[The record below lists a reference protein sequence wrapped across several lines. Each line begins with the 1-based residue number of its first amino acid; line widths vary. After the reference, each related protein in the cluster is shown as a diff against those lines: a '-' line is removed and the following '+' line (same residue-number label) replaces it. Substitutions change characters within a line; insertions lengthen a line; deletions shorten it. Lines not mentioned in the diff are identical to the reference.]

1 MEKVNPFKRNPNA
14 PVKPKFVDEKGG
26 SQNGEFVRKEDKG
39 GDNMYY
45 QKKSDGVEERGPK
58 KSIRQFNTDLAK
70 KLLVKPDDLPKSDQK
85 RNQRKG
91 SYKDGYVDRDGYGG
105 KGKGRGQRG
114 RGKGRGRQ
122 YNRNNGYNQ
131 SSRF

>member
-1 MEKVNPFKRNPNA
+1 MVKVNPFKRNPND
-14 PVKPKFVDEKGG
+14 PIKPKIADEKGG
-26 SQNGEFVRKEDKG
+26 SQNGEFVKKEDKDK
-39 GDNMYY
+39 DNVYY
-45 QKKSDGVEERGPK
+45 QKKDDGFEERGPK

-85 RNQRKG
+85 KNQRKG

-114 RGKGRGRQ
+114 RDRQ